1 MEINKKRRRSFFM
14 LGEIAHKHVKNVII
28 QEKVHE
34 QILAV
39 AVSTTVG
46 NTIVIRFYLSTG
58 AFDSTLNLV
67 RRATMIKAVKFV
79 SIPVRDQEQALAFY
93 TEKLGFQIVTDQPFD
108 AKQRWIELRIPGSGT
123 RVVLFTPPGHE
134 DRIGTFSNVTFMTDD
149 IDRTHQELTARGV
162 VFTAPPTK
170 QPWGQFAK
178 FQDMDGNQF
187 VLSTK

>member
-1 MEINKKRRRSFFM
+1 M
-14 LGEIAHKHVKNVII
+14 LGKIAHKHIKNVTI

-34 QILAV
+34 QIL
-39 AVSTTVG
+39 TVVELATVY
-46 NTIVIRFYLSTG
+46 NTVVIRFYFSTG
-58 AFDSTLNLV
+58 ALDPTLNPV
-67 RRATMIKAVKFV
+67 RRTIMIKAVKFV

-93 TEKLGFQIVTDQPFD
+93 TEKLGFQILTDQPFD
-108 AKQRWIELRIPGSGT
+108 TKQRWIELRIPGSDT
-123 RVVLFTPPGHE
+123 KVVLFTPPGHE

-162 VFTAPPTK
+162 VFTTPPTK

-178 FQDMDGNQF
+178 FQDIDGNQF